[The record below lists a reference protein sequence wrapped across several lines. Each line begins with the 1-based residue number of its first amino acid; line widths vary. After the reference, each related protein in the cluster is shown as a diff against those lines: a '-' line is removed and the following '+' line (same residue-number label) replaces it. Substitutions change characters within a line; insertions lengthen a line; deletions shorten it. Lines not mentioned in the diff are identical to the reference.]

1 MANIQVADLSLS
13 GSDLFLGES
22 FLSELSEEQANLPH
36 GGVSPFLSLA
46 VTAAFVV
53 TKLVA
58 TIAMRVEVSG
68 SLPSLVLN
76 D

>member
-13 GSDLFLGES
+13 GSDLLLGEES

-46 VTAAFVV
+46 VTAALV